1 MTNNKP
7 PVIIHDLDV
16 SKCEHFGYPH
26 YCMDKSK
33 PLRSKC
39 CNDKECLF
47 KKTCDLT
54 MPFGKYK
61 GKTILEVYNADK
73 SYFDWLNKADLKQPF
88 RHALETFK
96 EALNYEEGVYV
107 QRMFNKAK
115 NYVNDGEIVYY
126 VNIHCVGE
134 EFRVKDI
141 NTEEI
146 IGNQWFICGKQ
157 IKNKQNFDLLH
168 QFFKKENKKMGEP
181 SKDRGL
187 Y

>member
-1 MTNNKP
+1 MNT
-7 PVIIHDLDV
+7 V
-16 SKCEHFGYPH
+16 
-26 YCMDKSK
+26 
-33 PLRSKC
+33 
-39 CNDKECLF
+39 
-47 KKTCDLT
+47 
-54 MPFGKYK
+54 
-61 GKTILEVYNADK
+61 
-73 SYFDWLNKADLKQPF
+73 DLKQPF
-88 RHALETFK
+88 KHALETFK
-96 EALNYEEGVYV
+96 EALNYEEGAYV

-168 QFFKKENKKMGEP
+168 QYLQEINKKMGEP